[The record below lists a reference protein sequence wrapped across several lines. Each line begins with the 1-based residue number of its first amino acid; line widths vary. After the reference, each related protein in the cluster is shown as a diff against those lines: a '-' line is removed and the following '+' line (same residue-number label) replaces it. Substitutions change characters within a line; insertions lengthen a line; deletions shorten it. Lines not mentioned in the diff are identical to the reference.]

1 MLTNFNQILTSLD
14 NVLIYFNESLSLLS
28 FNIVSVK
35 PPALQLKNDEVE
47 IFALI
52 LEYVLRMSL
61 EQRIS
66 TNLDEIQI
74 FLENVPID

>member
-1 MLTNFNQILTSLD
+1 
-14 NVLIYFNESLSLLS
+14 
-28 FNIVSVK
+28 VK
-35 PPALQLKNDEVE
+35 APALPLKNDEVE

-52 LEYVLRMSL
+52 LEYVLRMSF

>member
-1 MLTNFNQILTSLD
+1 MFWFILL
-14 NVLIYFNESLSLLS
+14 YLSLLS

-35 PPALQLKNDEVE
+35 APALQLKNDEVE

-52 LEYVLRMSL
+52 LEYVLRMSF
-61 EQRIS
+61 EQRIL